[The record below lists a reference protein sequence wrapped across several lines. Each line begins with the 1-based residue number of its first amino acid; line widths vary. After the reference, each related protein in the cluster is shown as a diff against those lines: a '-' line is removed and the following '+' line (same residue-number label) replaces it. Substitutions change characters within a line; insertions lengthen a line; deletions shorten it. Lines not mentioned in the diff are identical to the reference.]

1 MFLPL
6 FEMIND
12 VRDPHSIGVLKGNIR
27 RNIKVYEEVKI
38 NGESGES
45 IFVARDIVAFY
56 YSTFS
61 IIWLW
66 KPFVNTISLKY
77 VILSSL

>member
-27 RNIKVYEEVKI
+27 RNIKCMERKVLERNISKY
-38 NGESGES
+38 GT
-45 IFVARDIVAFY
+45 
-56 YSTFS
+56 TFS
-61 IIWLW
+61 PCGKVFFKKEIGRKTMTKVFQRSIDG
-66 KPFVNTISLKY
+66 I
-77 VILSSL
+77 